1 MAPKLRSAA
10 KEILLALDADPALIE
25 HYDPNEIEAIPLA
38 AIQARLVE
46 LGLMPTMPVK
56 LRRILLESTPSP
68 AADVLRVLADDLECV
83 QPQDIEAYPLDEVTA
98 CLQRGGVNYR
108 AGVAA
113 IVDFV
118 SDSASDS
125 VSLDKDRAKVRS
137 IKSAR
142 LRSRKSLFLVTIA
155 SAAAATAAVAATV
168 GLFVTREALQD
179 KRIADQQYEI
189 RELRSQIE
197 GLKANSTE
205 LRNEADDLISLA
217 MLVPPSNPLEHRT
230 WPSQSDDSNPPA
242 MSVGGAPQAQLRGGS
257 GNRLDNFL

>member
-68 AADVLRVLADDLECV
+68 AADVLRVLADDFECV

-98 CLQRGGVNYR
+98 CLQRGGINYR

-113 IVDFV
+113 IIDFV
-118 SDSASDS
+118 GERAADS
-125 VSLDKDRAKVRS
+125 VGLGKDRAKLGS
-137 IKSAR
+137 IKSAT
-142 LRSRKSLFLVTIA
+142 LRSRKSLFLVTIGL
-155 SAAAATAAVAATV
+155 AAAATAAAAATV
-168 GLFVTREALQD
+168 GFFVTRETRQEAV
-179 KRIADQQYEI
+179 IADQQYEI
-189 RELRSQIE
+189 QELSAQGQRLKPRLQELRT
-197 GLKANSTE
+197 G
-205 LRNEADDLISLA
+205 ADD
-217 MLVPPSNPLEHRT
+217 
-230 WPSQSDDSNPPA
+230 
-242 MSVGGAPQAQLRGGS
+242 
-257 GNRLDNFL
+257 

>member
-1 MAPKLRSAA
+1 MAPKQRSPA
-10 KEILLALDADPALIE
+10 KEILSALDADPALIE
-25 HYDPNEIEAIPLA
+25 HYDPHEIEAIPLA
-38 AIQARLVE
+38 SIHARLVE
-46 LGLMPTMPVK
+46 LGLTPTMPVK

-125 VSLDKDRAKVRS
+125 VSLDKNQTKARP
-137 IKSAR
+137 IKPAT
-142 LRSRKSLFLVTIA
+142 LLSRRSLFWVTIG
-155 SAAAATAAVAATV
+155 SAVTATAAVAATV
-168 GLFVTREALQD
+168 GFFVTRETLRD

-189 RELRSQIE
+189 RELMSQIE
-197 GLKANSTE
+197 GLKAKATE
-205 LRNEADDLISLA
+205 LRNEADDLISLT
-217 MLVPPSNPLEHRT
+217 MLVPPS
-230 WPSQSDDSNPPA
+230 
-242 MSVGGAPQAQLRGGS
+242 
-257 GNRLDNFL
+257 